1 MQYHFVVM
9 YDESEDKFYF
19 DSGTTWAKFG
29 DGNAVFD
36 SETNNWY
43 EMDELME
50 ADFAD
55 YSSMLVEKLDGV
67 Y

>member
-19 DSGTTWAKFG
+19 DSGTTEAKFG
-29 DGNAVFD
+29 EVIAFD

-43 EMDELME
+43 DMDELME
-50 ADFAD
+50 ADYQD